1 MQRIQKLT
9 IIVTL
14 CLMLITGC
22 ARQSASRHKQLV
34 IEEAVTAAFAAQ
46 AQAVKYQEIVF
57 LLHDVT
63 VDHIVFDEAH
73 SQALVWFA
81 ILDEDTGSVLG
92 SEPGLALATLTN
104 EDPTE
109 PRSWQILFRHD
120 PDWSG
125 TLWQLSENLLDTVDK
140 QLYTAKNQAVPHNG
154 QIFTG
159 YKLPWAK
166 GEAMKLTQSIGHVYI
181 YKTCPDACLYA
192 FDFWNGT
199 MFPLSAAKGGIVKYA
214 VWQHPNGNTTHT
226 NYLVIEDPTTT
237 PKTYALYFH
246 LAQDSIPVDLRTPG
260 AVVQQGQFIGNADD
274 TGGSTA
280 HHLHFMVHT
289 NPHSYWGTSVDIV
302 FDEVTM
308 NGGRP
313 RTCMEAG
320 LYPELGDECV
330 TGDWFVSDNAAD
342 QPPTAWITQP
352 QSETTITDRT
362 LTVKAQAQDNEGIL
376 SMQLFL
382 GQADQGW
389 MTIDQNTNAK
399 QIETTIDLCQLDLP
413 DGIIDLA
420 VSATDVRGKTVD
432 TKHTPVQITKQFYC
446 DSQPPACQPAEEQIA
461 LYTEPNYRGRC
472 ALVDVGDYYGMI
484 YVDGIENDEVSS
496 LLVGENVYAILYE
509 STNLKGIYEVFTQ
522 SDPDL
527 SDNTIGDKTTSSL
540 QVIELPP
547 LPAKPVLPANFTVY
561 ETDNIIVSWTG
572 DAEDYRAV
580 LMVNDEIIM
589 TRDWGVSTTFEIG
602 TLPAGSY
609 KLIVR
614 ARNISGVTSAAVYFD
629 VIASPHTTPITNMV
643 KLPINSK
650 NTTITLAWEVLAGA
664 DNVASFDLQYRVNDS
679 NWKAIDSNIDPS
691 LRSYIVVLNPG
702 FTYEFR
708 IRAIAIQGSHEALKP
723 TAETRID
730 ILSRGCPID
739 PHEPND
745 TPELAN
751 QIKPGET
758 QPHFFCPANDI
769 DWLQFDAQT
778 DTFYRL
784 KFDMPDGSLPLSVDV
799 YNPAAQLYTNR
810 QIDPQGNTDLTI
822 RTDSE
827 GEWTVRISP
836 HNPLVLSPEI
846 AYTVT
851 LQELRLSSTTLVYT
865 AAGVSIVLTIAG
877 VTLLLLL
884 IKKRRK

>member
-1 MQRIQKLT
+1 MQKIQKLT
-9 IIVTL
+9 ILLAL
-14 CLMLITGC
+14 CFLLIAGC
-22 ARQSASRHKQLV
+22 ARQSLPKQKQSA

-46 AQAVKYQEIVF
+46 AEAAKYEEIVF
-57 LLHDVT
+57 LLHEVA
-63 VDHIVFDEAH
+63 VDHIVLNEEN

-81 ILDEDTGSVLG
+81 VLDQETGEIVG
-92 SEPGLALATLTN
+92 SEPGLALASLTN
-104 EDPTE
+104 QPATDS
-109 PRSWQILFRHD
+109 RSWQILFRHD
-120 PDWSG
+120 PDWSD
-125 TLWQLSENLLDTVDK
+125 TLWQLPKNLMDSFDK
-140 QLYTAKNQAVPHNG
+140 QLYTAKNQAVPHSG

-246 LAQDSIPVDLRTPG
+246 MAQDSIPVALRTPG

-274 TGGSTA
+274 TGASTA

-289 NPHSYWGTSVDIV
+289 NPSSYWGTSVDIV
-302 FDEVTM
+302 FDEVAM

-313 RTCMEAG
+313 RTCLEAG

-342 QPPTAWITQP
+342 QPPSAWITQP
-352 QSETTITDRT
+352 QAGAIITSRD
-362 LTVKAQAQDNEGIL
+362 LTVNGQAQDNEGIL

-382 GQADQGW
+382 RHTDQGW
-389 MTIDQNTNAK
+389 MTIAQNNNVK
-399 QIETTIDLCQLDLP
+399 QIEATIDLCQFDLP
-413 DGIIDLA
+413 DGQVELA

-432 TKHTPVQITKQFYC
+432 TKHAPVQITKQFDC
-446 DSQPPACQPAEEQIA
+446 DNQPPACQPGSEQIA

-472 ALVDVGDYYGMI
+472 ALVETGDYYGMI

-496 LLVGENVYAILYE
+496 LLVGEKVYAILYE

-527 SDNTIGDKTTSSL
+527 SDNTIGDNSISSL
-540 QVIELPP
+540 QVIKLPP
-547 LPAKPVLPANFTVY
+547 LPSKPVLPANFTVY
-561 ETDNIIVSWTG
+561 DTDNIHVSWTG

-580 LMVNDEIIM
+580 LSQNDEIIM

-602 TLPAGSY
+602 MLPAGSY

-614 ARNISGVTSAAVYFD
+614 ARNISGVTSAAAYFE
-629 VIASPHTTPITNMV
+629 VLSSPHTTPKTSMV

-664 DNVASFDLQYRVNDS
+664 DNVAAFDLQYRVTDAIWKSLDS
-679 NWKAIDSNIDPS
+679 NVDPS
-691 LRSYIVVLNPG
+691 LRSYIVVLTPG

-708 IRAIAIQGSHEALKP
+708 IRANATQGSHEAVKP
-723 TAETRID
+723 AAETRIE
-730 ILSRGCPID
+730 ILSRGCPFD
-739 PHEPND
+739 PHEPNNNAD
-745 TPELAN
+745 TATR
-751 QIKPGET
+751 IAVGET
-758 QPHFFCPANDI
+758 QNHFFCPSNDI
-769 DWLQFDAQT
+769 DWLEFDAQA

-784 KFDMPDGSLPLSVDV
+784 KFDMPDGALPLNVDV
-799 YNPAAQLYTNR
+799 YNPAAQLHTTR
-810 QIDPQGNTDLTI
+810 QIDPKGNSDVVF
-822 RTDSE
+822 RTDSD

-836 HNPLVLSPEI
+836 YNPLVLSADI

-851 LQELRLSSTTLVYT
+851 LQELRLSSTTLAYT
-865 AAGVSIVLTIAG
+865 VAGVSIVLIMVAT
-877 VTLLLLL
+877 TLLIIL